1 MCIKYFL
8 FLNKIFLL
16 IKKRKRKRFKDM
28 NLSEREFFDPILVTS
43 KSFKI
48 FLFGIMYHS
57 FIGILWYFQLYI
69 IISLSININE
79 LKKNIYIFCLNFFPS
94 GY

>member
-16 IKKRKRKRFKDM
+16 VKKRKRKRFKDM

-57 FIGILWYFQLYI
+57 FIGILWYFQLYLSF
-69 IISLSININE
+69 SLSINFKE
-79 LKKNIYIFCLNFFPS
+79 FEKYIYIYFV
-94 GY
+94 